1 MAYHKPVYLFLFLPL
16 FLVAY
21 QVAPKRMRKWVLL
34 IASYVFFWT
43 ISGKLV
49 LYLMGTTLIIHYVGI
64 WIGWMKEQ
72 GNKETKG
79 KQKMVL
85 AGGVLLLLGTLGY
98 LKYYNFFAENVN
110 LLLRMLKLDTSLQA
124 KEILLPIGI
133 SFYTLQ
139 AIGYMADVYWG
150 KIKPEQNLGK
160 LALFLAFFPQ
170 IMEGPISTYSQT
182 ADALWAC
189 ESLKARNL
197 SRGFARILWGMFKK
211 IVIADRLY
219 VLVQTVFDNYEN
231 YGGVVVA
238 AAAVAYTAQ
247 LYMEFSGCIDIV
259 IGSGDLFGI
268 TLPENFRQPFASRN
282 AAEFW
287 RRWHITL
294 GAWFKAYV
302 FYPVSVSRLSKKW
315 NKFGKK
321 HLSRHATKVGA
332 SAIALFPV
340 WLGNGLWHGSQWS
353 YIFFGMYYFVI
364 LMAGIMVEPV
374 RLSILNA
381 MHLDED
387 AWYYRGVQIFKTW
400 IIIVTGE
407 LFFRA
412 NGLRAGIQMF
422 FSVFR
427 DFTPEQLW
435 NGDMLSLGLDRADY
449 AVVFAGCL
457 VVFLV
462 GVLKERSML
471 DADRL
476 MEWRTPARW
485 AVYYGLILAVVI
497 LGAYGVGYQQVD
509 LIYAG
514 F

>member
-1 MAYHKPVYLFLFLPL
+1 MAYHKPVYLFFFLPL
-16 FLVAY
+16 VLLMY
-21 QVAPKRMRKWVLL
+21 QFAPKRLRRGVLL
-34 IASYVFFWT
+34 IASYIFFWT
-43 ISGKLV
+43 ISEKLV
-49 LYLMGTTLIIHYVGI
+49 IYLMGTTLVTHYVGI
-64 WIGWMKEQ
+64 WIGWLKDQ
-72 GNKETKG
+72 GNRATKK

-85 AGGVLLLLGTLGY
+85 TGGVLLLLGILGY
-98 LKYYNFFAENVN
+98 LKYYNFFADNVN
-110 LLLRMLKLDTSLQA
+110 YLLDLFHLDTALQA
-124 KEILLPIGI
+124 KDLLLPIGI

-139 AIGYMADVYWG
+139 AVGYMADVYWG

-160 LALFLAFFPQ
+160 LALFLSFFPQ
-170 IMEGPISTYSQT
+170 IMEGPISAYSQT
-182 ADALWAC
+182 ADALWSC

-211 IVIADRLY
+211 IVVADRLF
-219 VLVQTVFDNYEN
+219 VLVQAVFDNYEN
-231 YGGVVVA
+231 YSGVVVA

-259 IGSGDLFGI
+259 IGSGDMFGV

-294 GAWFKAYV
+294 GAWFKSYV
-302 FYPVSVSRLSKKW
+302 FYPVSVSRLSKNW

-321 HLSRHATKVGA
+321 HLNKHMTKVGA

-340 WLGNGLWHGSQWS
+340 WLGNGLWHGAHWN

-364 LMAGIMVEPV
+364 LMAGIIVEPA
-374 RLSILNA
+374 RARILAA

-387 AWYYRGVQIFKTW
+387 AWYYRGIQIFKTW
-400 IIIVTGE
+400 IIIVVGE

-412 NGLRAGIQMF
+412 NGLRAGMHMF
-422 FSVFR
+422 FSIFR
-427 DFTPEQLW
+427 GFTLSQLW
-435 NGDMLSLGLDRADY
+435 DGTMLNLGLDRADY
-449 AVVFAGCL
+449 AVIFTGCL
-457 VVFLV
+457 VAFLV
-462 GVLKERSML
+462 GILKERKML

-476 MEWRTPARW
+476 MEWYTPARW